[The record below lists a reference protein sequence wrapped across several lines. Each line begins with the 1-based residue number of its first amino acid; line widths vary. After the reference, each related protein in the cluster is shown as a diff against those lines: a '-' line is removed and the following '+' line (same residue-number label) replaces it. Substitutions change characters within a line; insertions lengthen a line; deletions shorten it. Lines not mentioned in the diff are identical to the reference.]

1 MSLGSPCG
9 GYREVNSG
17 GQSLGGRERGAGR
30 NACCAE
36 PQNTP
41 GPAPRTEPRETSEQD
56 VRDVRCL
63 YPLKTSA
70 QAS

>member
-1 MSLGSPCG
+1 MAD
-9 GYREVNSG
+9 YREVNSG
-17 GQSLGGRERGAGR
+17 GQSLGGRGAGR
-30 NACCAE
+30 HARFAE

-41 GPAPRTEPRETSEQD
+41 GPEPWETSEQD
-56 VRDVRCL
+56 IRDVRCL